1 MRCVVTGATGFIGSH
16 LTESLLDNGFEV
28 LCPVRD
34 TTRLRYLRSTEARV
48 ITFENLEYELTSNNK
63 LDYVFHLA
71 GVTRALDYN
80 GYRVSNVDLTK
91 HFLDLVLNKVDLKF
105 FKRFVFV
112 SSQAVS
118 GPASGPDS
126 CITEHDPPN
135 PVSLYGRSKME
146 AETLVR
152 EYGSHIPYV
161 VIRPSTVFGPCDID
175 VLGVF
180 KSCKYRIAPCLTGK
194 DRKVSVIFVEDLVR
208 GIKTAAFSERS
219 IRGTYF
225 ITNPEPV
232 VWRDF
237 IREIAKVMGVRVF
250 ILPIPAFILRSLGLG
265 ADILGKFLG
274 KPFLF
279 RTEKIDEMDQWFW
292 VCSSERASN
301 DFGWAPQNSLRD
313 NLQKTF
319 NWYKNEGWL

>member
-16 LTESLLDNGFEV
+16 LTKSLLENGFEV

-34 TTRLRYLRSTEARV
+34 TTQLRYLRSIEARV
-48 ITFENLEYELTSNNK
+48 MTFENLEYELTCNDK

-71 GVTRALDYN
+71 GATRALDYE
-80 GYRVSNVDLTK
+80 GYRVANVCLTK
-91 HFLDLVLNKVDLKF
+91 QLLNLILNKVDPNY

-118 GPASGPDS
+118 GPASAPDS

-146 AETLVR
+146 AENLVR
-152 EYGSHIPYV
+152 EYGDHVPYV
-161 VIRPSTVFGPCDID
+161 VVRPSTVFGPCDTD
-175 VLGVF
+175 VLGIF
-180 KSCKYRIAPCLTGK
+180 KSCKYRIAPCLIGK
-194 DRKVSVIFVEDLVR
+194 HRKVSVIFVEDLVI
-208 GIKTAAFSERS
+208 GIMNAAFSERS

-237 IREIAKVMGVRVF
+237 IRNIAEVMGVHVL
-250 ILPIPAFILRSLGLG
+250 ILPVPGLILRPLGFL
-265 ADILGKFLG
+265 ADILGRLLG
-274 KPFLF
+274 KPLFF

-292 VCSSERASN
+292 VCSSGKAFR
-301 DFGWAPQNSLRD
+301 DFGWTPQNSLKE
-313 NLQKTF
+313 NLTKTLI
-319 NWYKNEGWL
+319 WYKNEGWL

>member
-1 MRCVVTGATGFIGSH
+1 MRCIVTGATGFIGSH
-16 LTESLLDNGFEV
+16 LTEFLSNNGSEV
-28 LCPVRD
+28 ICPVRNIN
-34 TTRLRYLRSTEARV
+34 RLRYLKSIEARV
-48 ITFENLEYELTSNNK
+48 ITFENLEYELAKNNK

-71 GVTRALDYN
+71 GATRALDYA
-80 GYRVSNVDLTK
+80 GYRAANVDLTK
-91 HFLDLVLNKVDLKF
+91 YFLDLILNKVDLKF

-118 GPASGPDS
+118 GPASSPDS
-126 CITEHDPPN
+126 FITEQDPPN
-135 PVSLYGRSKME
+135 PISLYGRSKME
-146 AETLVR
+146 AETIVR
-152 EYGSHIPYV
+152 QYGVHIPYV
-161 VIRPSTVFGPCDID
+161 IIRPSTVFGPYDID

-194 DRKVSVIFVEDLVR
+194 NRKVSVIFVKDLVR
-208 GIKTAAFSERS
+208 GIKTAAFSEHS
-219 IRGTYF
+219 TRGTYF
-225 ITNPEPV
+225 ITDPEPV

-237 IREIAKVMGVRVF
+237 IREIANVMGVRVF
-250 ILPIPAFILRSLGLG
+250 ILPIPGFILRFLGLG
-265 ADILGKFLG
+265 ADILGKFSG

-292 VCSSERASN
+292 VCSSERARI

-319 NWYKNEGWL
+319 DWYKKEGWL